1 MVKKKFIYS
10 FSILLL
16 LFCAITSQVRAQ
28 GGSLLLLKD
37 RGIII
42 RSFTSGDYINFEF
55 SNAQWL
61 TGYIDWIKNDSIQI
75 NQFALQGAITMF
87 GTYGQD
93 TLKLGRLV
101 LHINEIRAFAK
112 DRGHFRSVF
121 TNGTFLKAGGIGY
134 VGLNIINSVIKGD
147 AVFDSKN
154 MPRIAGGLAAWL
166 AGVFVKR
173 SNPDYRPIGKRFSV
187 EIL

>member
-1 MVKKKFIYS
+1 MKKTPLLKFYLLVS
-10 FSILLL
+10 LVSIFHTNL
-16 LFCAITSQVRAQ
+16 SAQ
-28 GGSLLLLKD
+28 GGKLLLLKD
-37 RGIII
+37 RGVVI
-42 RSFTSGDYINFEF
+42 RSFTEGNYINFEF

-75 NQFALQGAITMF
+75 NQFALQGTLTMF

-101 LHINEIRAFAK
+101 LHINEIKAFAK

-134 VGLNIINSVIKGD
+134 IGLNITNSVINNDKI
-147 AVFDSKN
+147 FQTKNISKL
-154 MPRIAGGLAAWL
+154 AGGLITWF
-166 AGVFVKR
+166 AGVLVKK

>member
-1 MVKKKFIYS
+1 VKKISVFKFC
-10 FSILLL
+10 
-16 LFCAITSQVRAQ
+16 LFVFLVAIVHSNLSAQ
-28 GGSLLLLKD
+28 GGKLLLLKD
-37 RGIII
+37 KGVVV
-42 RSFTSGDYINFEF
+42 RSFTEGDYINFEF
-55 SNAQWL
+55 SNAQWI
-61 TGYIDWIKNDSIQI
+61 TGYINWIKNDSIQI
-75 NQFALQGAITMF
+75 NQFALQGTVTMF

-121 TNGTFLKAGGIGY
+121 TNGAFLKTGGIGY
-134 VGLNIINSVIKGD
+134 LSLNIINSLLKGD
-147 AVFDSKN
+147 PVFENKN
-154 MPRIAGGLAAWL
+154 ITKIAGGLSAWL
-166 AGVFVKR
+166 AGVWVKK

>member
-1 MVKKKFIYS
+1 MKKSTFFKFC
-10 FSILLL
+10 FFVFLLSVL
-16 LFCAITSQVRAQ
+16 HTNLSAQ
-28 GGSLLLLKD
+28 GGKLLLLKD
-37 RGIII
+37 RGVVV
-42 RSFTSGDYINFEF
+42 RSFTEGDYINFEF

-61 TGYIDWIKNDSIQI
+61 TGYIDWIRDDSIQI
-75 NQFALQGAITMF
+75 NQFALQGSVTMF

-101 LHINEIRAFAK
+101 LHINEIKAFAK

-121 TNGTFLKAGGIGY
+121 TNGSFLKAGGIGY
-134 VGLNIINSVIKGD
+134 VGLNIINSAINGD
-147 AVFDSKN
+147 NIFETKN
-154 MPRIAGGLAAWL
+154 IPRLAGGLAAWL
-166 AGVFVKR
+166 AGVLVKK

>member
-1 MVKKKFIYS
+1 MKKSS
-10 FSILLL
+10 FYTFCLLL
-16 LFCAITSQVRAQ
+16 SLVSLLQTELSAQ
-28 GGSLLLLKD
+28 GGKLLLLKD
-37 RGIII
+37 RGVVV
-42 RSFTSGDYINFEF
+42 RSFTEGDYINFEF

-61 TGYIDWIKNDSIQI
+61 TGYINWIKDDSIQI
-75 NQFALQGAITMF
+75 NQFALQGTVTMF

-121 TNGTFLKAGGIGY
+121 TNGSFLKAGGIGY
-134 VGLNIINSVIKGD
+134 ASLNIINSVIKGD
-147 AVFDSKN
+147 IIFESKN
-154 MPRIAGGLAAWL
+154 ITKIAGGLSAWL
-166 AGVFVKR
+166 AGVLVKK